1 MLSKLKNFFLAM
13 LLDCSG
19 WTTEMTVTGIS
30 EIDACIPEFWGPG
43 IIADGNRESFWGS
56 LAGKEGSFMPV
67 IDKIESGYNREIVKG
82 FNSKGESIKAYIY
95 VWKGEKS
102 LKDSKIENGD
112 WVKYIEELI
121 EKNTLYPIFDKNDII
136 LFDMDEYFI
145 SDNSDEIDDKDNEFK
160 NKEFKSYEFSNDI
173 FKFLDNYDE
182 FSDENENDYLEI
194 TDDEKLDAYDL
205 WKKYKDR
212 Y

>member
-1 MLSKLKNFFLAM
+1 VYGTLRKYQSLSAYLSNSKY
-13 LLDCSG
+13 
-19 WTTEMTVTGIS
+19 I
-30 EIDACIPEFWGPG
+30 
-43 IIADGNRESFWGS
+43 GNYYILGYDMYS
-56 LAGKEGSFMPV
+56 LSDYYPYIMKGNGRITAELYDVNEHIMPV

-145 SDNSDEIDDKDNEFK
+145 SDNSDEIDDKDNKFK